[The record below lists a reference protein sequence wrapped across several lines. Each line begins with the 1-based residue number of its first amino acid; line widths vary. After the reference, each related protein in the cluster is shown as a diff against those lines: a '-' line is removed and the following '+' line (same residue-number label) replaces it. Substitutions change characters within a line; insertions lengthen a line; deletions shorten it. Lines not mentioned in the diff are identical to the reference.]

1 MATELQHCCIVCSVM
16 PCCAVL
22 CCAVL
27 QAVVAE
33 ADDADYWFHASR
45 DGNREKHYRY
55 AVCSRL
61 CIDVCCRSGS
71 ITLLAGL

>member
-1 MATELQHCCIVCSVM
+1 MLYRFMLCH
-16 PCCAVL
+16 AVL

-45 DGNREKHYRY
+45 DGNREKHYRC
-55 AVCSRL
+55 AVGFSL
-61 CIDVCCRSGS
+61 CKVI
-71 ITLLAGL
+71 ITLLAWL